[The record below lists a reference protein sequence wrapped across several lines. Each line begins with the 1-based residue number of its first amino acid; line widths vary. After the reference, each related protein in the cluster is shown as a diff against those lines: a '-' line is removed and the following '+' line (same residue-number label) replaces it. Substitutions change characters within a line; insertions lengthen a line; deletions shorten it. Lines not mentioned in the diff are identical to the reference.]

1 MDVVNEIKLL
11 LLELH
16 TLSEE
21 AMKRCDCVL
30 NDDYQPRRTFALAQV
45 VLAGDLMKYLVDNEK
60 WEDFGDLLEGT
71 LEGQE
76 ERYLNA
82 WGANDRQ
89 EMLLALAGRRLLKR
103 LIRRLTDP
111 RRRQLL
117 LSQLNAQP

>member
-1 MDVVNEIKLL
+1 MDLANEVKLL
-11 LLELH
+11 VLELN

-30 NDDYQPRRTFALAQV
+30 NDSYQPRRTFALAQLA
-45 VLAGDLMKYLVDNEK
+45 LAGDLMKYLVDNEE
-60 WEDFGDLLEGT
+60 WEDFGEVLEAT

-76 ERYLNA
+76 ERYQDALSADN
-82 WGANDRQ
+82 RQ
-89 EMLLALAGRRLLKR
+89 EMLFALAGRRLLKR